1 MKKTI
6 FLLLAISMTYFAQAQ
21 IKFGVRAGL
30 STTDVSPGELLVTS
44 GQSWDELKLSV
55 ADANYG
61 VHFGLVTQIQI
72 KRFFLQPELLFSSN
86 NTDFQV
92 TEFKEG
98 TAFESIRNENYQF
111 LDFPIMAGLK
121 FGPLRLQGGPVGH
134 VFLDS
139 KSELLQIDGIRQN
152 FDKMQWGW
160 QAGLGLDIWKFMVD
174 VKYEGDF
181 NNFGDHLVINDEP
194 QRFNDRAG
202 RLVAT
207 LGFTF

>member
-1 MKKTI
+1 MKKMI
-6 FLLLAISMTYFAQAQ
+6 FLALALCMTYFAQAQ
-21 IKFGVRAGL
+21 VKFGVRAGL
-30 STTDVSPGELLVTS
+30 STTDVSPNELLVMS
-44 GQSWDELKLSV
+44 GESWDQLKLSV
-55 ADANYG
+55 KEANYG

-72 KRFFLQPELLFSSN
+72 KRFFLQPELLFTSN

-92 TEFKEG
+92 TEFKNG
-98 TAFESIRNENYQF
+98 TAFESIRNESYQY

-139 KSELLQIDGIRQN
+139 KSELLDIDGIRTN

-160 QAGLGLDIWKFMVD
+160 QAGVGLDIWKFMVD
-174 VKYEGDF
+174 VKYEGQF
-181 NNFGDHLVINDEP
+181 NNYGDHLIINDDP
-194 QRFNDRAG
+194 YRFDEKAG
-202 RLVAT
+202 RFVAT